1 MATGGPCLL
10 LDLCTDDTLLHVASL
25 LAAKD
30 LLRLGL
36 ACRRL
41 GAKTS
46 VVAATSAA
54 VPAAAAVDVAQ
65 QAGAAAAAASPPQ
78 MRSLV
83 EEASRRGF
91 NEQERGWAPCRD
103 GESLLGLLREVE
115 LLRLPLA
122 FGRAHPSMTISA
134 GGAVAT
140 KAPPQVEFSPAA
152 SKVVMKSG
160 RHFAEFTVLSTRAGI
175 MFGVIRPNCIV
186 ESNNAYAVPGH
197 CFYNTASGQS
207 WRCSEWHSSTGTR
220 WEGKQHAREV
230 GDRIGMLLD
239 LDQGSMTVWKN
250 GERMGVMVV
259 EGLRGPF
266 CWAVEVLK
274 ENGRV
279 RIGSAPTPASPTAE
293 QLAAAKAWQAAV
305 HTSDS
310 DLDDSDESDLS
321 DDEIDESDLSDDH
334 QSVV

>member
-1 MATGGPCLL
+1 MASPCPLLSGGV
-10 LDLCTDDTLLHVASL
+10 TDDTLLHITHFLPTARDRLSL
-25 LAAKD
+25 KLT
-30 LLRLGL
+30 
-36 ACRRL
+36 CRRF
-41 GAKTS
+41 S
-46 VVAATSAA
+46 INCIAATSAESA
-54 VPAAAAVDVAQ
+54 EGEAAAALLWPEVL
-65 QAGAAAAAASPPQ
+65 SI
-78 MRSLV
+78 V
-83 EEASRRGF
+83 EEAGRRWVTACS
-91 NEQERGWAPCRD
+91 EQERGWVPRREL
-103 GESLLGLLREVE
+103 ESWLSLMHEVE